1 MTESKRKG
9 NPRVMSLD
17 NPKIIEGKERSPLG
31 QYDGESSEGELYK
44 IDELSQL
51 IDLNNEDFGD
61 DLEAEFK
68 DLIHNKPTNVEDCTI
83 RNRPKLG

>member
-1 MTESKRKG
+1 MR
-9 NPRVMSLD
+9 LD
-17 NPKIIEGKERSPLG
+17 SPKVIQAKDRSQLG
-31 QYDGESSEGELYK
+31 QYDGESSEEQLYK

-51 IDLNNEDFGD
+51 VDLNNEDFGD
-61 DLEAEFK
+61 DLEAEFE